1 MANIFNS
8 LPRAN
13 IKRSVFDLSYAKQ
26 FTFDM
31 GQIIPIMCDE
41 VVPGDYFKIGSEMVI
56 RAQPLVAPS
65 MVDCNVYLHY
75 FFVPYRILWK
85 DWTNFITGGVTGPQ
99 YNFDEGKWE
108 DEQEVQYTLPV
119 ARSGTIAPQY
129 SVGDYLGF
137 PNVTVPSGSPTSPLA
152 FPWFAYNTIYNE
164 CYRNENFQ
172 DLVDLY
178 NNTIQLHNYE
188 ADYFTTA
195 LASPQRGEAP
205 RFPITGNI
213 EISGIACPQVYFN
226 NGSTSVN
233 LQANLS
239 QNTSSEDDY
248 GIATWTSTELNNA
261 QALGLKPFV
270 NVDGSNFTGD
280 LSQAVTF
287 DINDVRFMSA
297 LQRWQESNARN
308 GVRYVEFLR
317 GHFGVSPSDA
327 RLQRPEYIGGVKS
340 KLLVNEVVQHSNGT
354 ADSPLGTL
362 GGTAFTADNGYIGSY
377 KVQEYGLI
385 MGMMFVLP
393 RVSYTQGVN
402 RQWLRK
408 DRTDFY
414 FPEFANLG
422 DQEIYEA
429 EIFYTGNGS
438 YGETTD
444 LNTGDLKVFG
454 FNGRYS
460 EMKHKN
466 NIVCGGLRANEFFE
480 HWHLGRIFE
489 SAPNLGSDFLKVQP
503 EDTKRIFAV
512 QDEPSLICTC
522 RNLIKAYRPIPKYA
536 IPKID

>member
-8 LPRAN
+8 LPRPN
-13 IKRSVFDLSYAKQ
+13 IKRSVYDLSYAKQ

-41 VVPGDYFKIGSEMVI
+41 VVPGDYFKIGSEVVI
-56 RAQPLVAPS
+56 RTQPLVAPA

-108 DEQEVQYTLPV
+108 DEQENQYTLPV
-119 ARSGTIAPQY
+119 AKSGTIAPQY

-137 PNVTVPSGSPTSPLA
+137 PNVTVPQGSPTAPLA

-178 NNTIQLHNYE
+178 NNNIMLHNYE

-213 EISGIACPQVYFN
+213 EIGGTSRGMVYFN
-226 NGSTSVN
+226 NGTTSLN
-233 LQANLS
+233 G
-239 QNTSSEDDY
+239 Y
-248 GIATWTSTELNNA
+248 ATIENDSDTGNPYVTQPFQPVFNGNETEGNYNA
-261 QALGLKPFV
+261 FV
-270 NVDGSNFTGD
+270 NINGTGLTGNID
-280 LSQAVTF
+280 NVVTF

-340 KLLVNEVVQHSNGT
+340 KLIVNEVVQHSNGT
-354 ADSPLGTL
+354 ADSPLGSL
-362 GGTAFTADNGYIGSY
+362 GGTALTADNGYIGSY
-377 KVQEYGLI
+377 KVEEFGLI

-429 EIFYTGNGS
+429 EIYYTGNGS

-480 HWHLGRIFE
+480 HWHLGRIFSE
-489 SAPNLGSDFLKVQP
+489 PQNLGAEFLKVKP